1 MLENLGNIGDFLG
14 GIGVVITL
22 IYLAVQIR
30 QNTRQLRSD
39 SAAAQTRSLEG
50 TNTDISKWI
59 AGIVANRDVA
69 ELWGKGLVDIDSLD
83 ATDRLR
89 FDYLG
94 MQLLQAW
101 QAVYRRTTH
110 ADDPELWDVTL
121 SFVRLYFKS
130 SSFRVFWADNKF
142 LLMPDFVS
150 SIEQSNGQITNQG
163 SNAPSAQDALTG
175 APA

>member
-59 AGIVANRDVA
+59 GGIVAHRDVA
-69 ELWGKGLVDIDSLD
+69 ELWAKGLNDIESLD

-121 SFVRLYFKS
+121 TFVRLYFKS
-130 SSFRVFWADNKF
+130 PGFQVLWGGSKS

-150 SIEQSNGQITNQG
+150 SIERSNGHLINQG
-163 SNAPSAQDALTG
+163 SEAPSAQEAATV
-175 APA
+175 ASA

>member
-59 AGIVANRDVA
+59 GGIVEHRDVA
-69 ELWGKGLVDIDSLD
+69 ELWAKGLADIDSLD

-110 ADDPELWDVTL
+110 ADDPELWNVTL
-121 SFVRLYFKS
+121 TFVRLYFKS
-130 SSFRVFWADNKF
+130 PGFRALWSDTKP
-142 LLMPDFVS
+142 LLIPDFVS
-150 SIEQSNGQITNQG
+150 EIERSSSRLENQG
-163 SNAPSAQDALTG
+163 SVAPAVQDAVTG
-175 APA
+175 AST